1 MFQQTGWAAARNLC
15 QIYAQTIG
23 GQTGITII
31 QVTQVFNVMGSGGG
45 YQLAASAFIAVLA
58 EPEART
64 ALFGVQGG
72 VQMLGAAAGYVCE
85 WEWDGLFAVA
95 QPISADP
102 LHSADKQ
109 AGDWH
114 IDTSATSRLSKSP
127 LASSC

>member
-85 WEWDGLFAVA
+85 WELDGLFAVA
-95 QPISADP
+95 QQICAIP
-102 LHSADKQ
+102 LVV
-109 AGDWH
+109 
-114 IDTSATSRLSKSP
+114 
-127 LASSC
+127 C